1 MDINSNKYTYIFSII
16 MVVVVAA
23 MLSYAAIS
31 LKPAQ
36 DANIELEKKQEI
48 LSSINV
54 IVTREEAGEAFDKYI
69 KSSLVIRNGEVVENP
84 TQPAFEIDMATAASL
99 PSAEREVPLFVA
111 NVDGKEFYI
120 IPMRGKGLWGPVWG
134 NLSLEKDGNTVY
146 GASFGHKGE
155 TPGLGAEI
163 STALFSGQFVGKK
176 IMDQGN
182 FVSIAV
188 IKAKPSTDHE
198 VQGIS
203 GGTITSVGVESMLK
217 DCLSP
222 YVDYLKTL
230 GQAAPAAAPVMDTVN
245 VEVSSL

>member
-1 MDINSNKYTYIFSII
+1 
-16 MVVVVAA
+16 
-23 MLSYAAIS
+23 
-31 LKPAQ
+31 
-36 DANIELEKKQEI
+36 
-48 LSSINV
+48 
-54 IVTREEAGEAFDKYI
+54 
-69 KSSLVIRNGEVVENP
+69 
-84 TQPAFEIDMATAASL
+84 
-99 PSAEREVPLFVA
+99 
-111 NVDGKEFYI
+111 
-120 IPMRGKGLWGPVWG
+120 
-134 NLSLEKDGNTVY
+134 
-146 GASFGHKGE
+146 
-155 TPGLGAEI
+155 
-163 STALFSGQFVGKK
+163 VGKK

-188 IKAKPSTDHE
+188 IKAKPSTEHE